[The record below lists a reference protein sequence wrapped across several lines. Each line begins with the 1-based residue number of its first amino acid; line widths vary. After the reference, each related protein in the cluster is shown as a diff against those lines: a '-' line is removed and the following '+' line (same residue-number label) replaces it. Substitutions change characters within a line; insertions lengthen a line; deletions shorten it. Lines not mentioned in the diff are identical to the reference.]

1 MKPCA
6 DTAEKSIWHPCSKL
20 LASYSKCACDDPGD
34 NHMAFDNKLR
44 IRWYTVNLFLSVSGI
59 CLGENQLLG
68 ESKWS
73 SSDTYIYIYIV
84 KFPSSLQS
92 LSRWLL
98 PIIDPPL
105 KHFGSGQPLGVGSG
119 GILCLRPF
127 GKARLPFISGQGPYS
142 KRISRCWPSRADWW
156 LWSCIL
162 GKECSGVLQI
172 LLPFTVQYIYI
183 YISFFVS
190 ICPFP

>member
-1 MKPCA
+1 MIF
-6 DTAEKSIWHPCSKL
+6 IW
-20 LASYSKCACDDPGD
+20 
-34 NHMAFDNKLR
+34 
-44 IRWYTVNLFLSVSGI
+44 
-59 CLGENQLLG
+59 
-68 ESKWS
+68 
-73 SSDTYIYIYIV
+73 YIYIYIV

-183 YISFFVS
+183 YLSLFQYV
-190 ICPFP
+190 PFPSGYRMALGALFHNWIEVFGRNSEPPGW